1 MMELFHAAFS
11 GVNFIPT
18 LLLVFVLFY
27 WILMIIGL
35 VDLSAVDIDID
46 IDVDVDMDADVE
58 VDADGASEP
67 SVSWLNQ
74 ILRFFNLDK
83 IPLMVFLTFV
93 AIPMWVISIMVNHTL
108 GNTSVLISL
117 ALLVPNFIVS
127 LIIAKP
133 LTIPFVKMFSYLE
146 DSSEGS
152 PDLMG
157 REGTVVIGAS
167 SSKMGQG
174 DVLVAGSNYR
184 INIKTKN
191 DSIKRGQKMLV
202 INESKNE
209 GYYIVE
215 PYETIN

>member
-18 LLLVFVLFY
+18 LLLVFVLLY
-27 WILMIIGL
+27 WML
-35 VDLSAVDIDID
+35 VIFGAVDISSVDID

-58 VDADGASEP
+58 VDADGASEA
-67 SVSWLNQ
+67 SVSWLNY

-93 AIPMWVISIMVNHTL
+93 AIPMWVISIMVNHML
-108 GNTSVLISL
+108 GNSSVLISL
-117 ALLVPNFIVS
+117 ALLVPNFILS

-146 DSSEGS
+146 NSTEGS

-157 REGTVVIGAS
+157 REGLVIIGAS
-167 SSKMGQG
+167 STKMGQG
-174 DVLVAGSNYR
+174 DVLVSGSNYR
-184 INIKTKN
+184 INIKTN
-191 DSIKRGQKMLV
+191 NGSIKKGQKMLV

>member
-18 LLLVFVLFY
+18 LLLVFVLLY
-27 WILMIIGL
+27 WML
-35 VDLSAVDIDID
+35 VIFGAVDISSVDID

-58 VDADGASEP
+58 VDADGASEA
-67 SVSWLNQ
+67 SVSWLNY

>member
-18 LLLVFVLFY
+18 LLLVFVLLY
-27 WILMIIGL
+27 WML
-35 VDLSAVDIDID
+35 VIFGAVDISSVDID

-58 VDADGASEP
+58 VDADGASEA
-67 SVSWLNQ
+67 SVSWLNY

-108 GNTSVLISL
+108 GNASVLISL
-117 ALLVPNFIVS
+117 TLLVPNFIVS

>member
-18 LLLVFVLFY
+18 LLLVFVLLY
-27 WILMIIGL
+27 WML
-35 VDLSAVDIDID
+35 VIFGAVDISSVDID

-58 VDADGASEP
+58 VDADGASEA
-67 SVSWLNQ
+67 SVSWLNY

-108 GNTSVLISL
+108 GNASVLISL
-117 ALLVPNFIVS
+117 TLLVPNFIVS

-146 DSSEGS
+146 NSTEGS

-157 REGTVVIGAS
+157 REGLVIIGAS
-167 SSKMGQG
+167 STKMGQG
-174 DVLVAGSNYR
+174 DVLVSGSNYR

-191 DSIKRGQKMLV
+191 GSIKKGQKMLV

>member
-1 MMELFHAAFS
+1 MLELFHAAFS

-18 LLLVFVLFY
+18 LLLVFVLLY
-27 WILMIIGL
+27 WML
-35 VDLSAVDIDID
+35 VIFGAVDISSVDID

-58 VDADGASEP
+58 IDADGASEA
-67 SVSWLNQ
+67 SVSWLNY

-93 AIPMWVISIMVNHTL
+93 AIPMWVISIMVNHIL
-108 GNTSVLISL
+108 GNSSVLISL

-146 DSSEGS
+146 NSTEGS

-157 REGTVVIGAS
+157 REGLVIIGANS
-167 SSKMGQG
+167 TKMGQG
-174 DVLVAGSNYR
+174 DVLVSGSNYR

-191 DSIKRGQKMLV
+191 GSIKKGQKMLV

-209 GYYIVE
+209 GVYIVE